1 MERAITG
8 SVSPSAA
15 LDPVALPS
23 ASRSKRGASIAGI
36 PSFGG
41 PPDLIPAN
49 GTLCLEK
56 SVRGHSN
63 RQLIGSADK
72 APRLASTRPKTAVS
86 AINLG
91 KLPTNDAIAI
101 SRHLSVD
108 PQSCPRSVRL
118 DRFGVHLLERL
129 THFRECVVA
138 SIDRIFRPENLRLD
152 IGQPHLPAVILP
164 REHLHRQFDAD
175 PSIRLH
181 QRGTQLW
188 VSEYQELGGL
198 ECLADFLCG
207 CRMVNSSC
215 NSDASCLERVG

>member
-8 SVSPSAA
+8 SVSPSAP
-15 LDPVALPS
+15 LGPVALPL

-41 PPDLIPAN
+41 PPDLIPGN
-49 GTLCLEK
+49 DTLCLEK
-56 SVRGHSN
+56 SVRAHSN

-72 APRLASTRPKTAVS
+72 VPRLASTNRPKTAVS

-91 KLPTNDAIAI
+91 KLPTNDAFAI
-101 SRHLSVD
+101 SRLLSVG
-108 PQSCPRSVRL
+108 CPRSVRL
-118 DRFGVHLLERL
+118 DRFVGQLLERL
-129 THFRECVVA
+129 THFPECVVVA
-138 SIDRIFRPENLRLD
+138 IDRIFRLENLRLD
-152 IGQPHLPAVILP
+152 VGQPHLPAVILP
-164 REHLHRQFDAD
+164 REHLHRQFDSD

-198 ECLADFLCG
+198 ECLADFLCS
-207 CRMVNSSC
+207 CRMVNSGC
-215 NSDASCLERVG
+215 NSDASCLEHVR

>member
-1 MERAITG
+1 SSPMERAITG

-63 RQLIGSADK
+63 RQLTGSASNV
-72 APRLASTRPKTAVS
+72 PRLASTDMPKTAVS
-86 AINLG
+86 AINPER
-91 KLPTNDAIAI
+91 LPTNDAIAV

-108 PQSCPRSVRL
+108 PQ
-118 DRFGVHLLERL
+118 
-129 THFRECVVA
+129 
-138 SIDRIFRPENLRLD
+138 
-152 IGQPHLPAVILP
+152 LP
-164 REHLHRQFDAD
+164 D
-175 PSIRLH
+175 
-181 QRGTQLW
+181 
-188 VSEYQELGGL
+188 VSS
-198 ECLADFLCG
+198 A
-207 CRMVNSSC
+207 
-215 NSDASCLERVG
+215 

>member
-56 SVRGHSN
+56 SVRGHSK

-72 APRLASTRPKTAVS
+72 VPRLASTGVPRNALN
-86 AINLG
+86 AINPMRLG
-91 KLPTNDAIAI
+91 CGYTMADDSTTSL
-101 SRHLSVD
+101 LSLRWMKED
-108 PQSCPRSVRL
+108 RSVCGG
-118 DRFGVHLLERL
+118 DRAPVQEIASGQGRHRSEHTNSADLPDENHQARILGMKQPQPEITESGCRQAAEGGCYVRGKRRAAAEHNGHSDCWHRADDNDR
-129 THFRECVVA
+129 REA
-138 SIDRIFRPENLRLD
+138 GP
-152 IGQPHLPAVILP
+152 
-164 REHLHRQFDAD
+164 
-175 PSIRLH
+175 IRL
-181 QRGTQLW
+181 QR
-188 VSEYQELGGL
+188 
-198 ECLADFLCG
+198 
-207 CRMVNSSC
+207 
-215 NSDASCLERVG
+215 

>member
-8 SVSPSAA
+8 SVSLSAA

-41 PPDLIPAN
+41 PPDLILAN
-49 GTLCLEK
+49 ETLCLEK

-72 APRLASTRPKTAVS
+72 VPRLASTNRPKTAVS

-101 SRHLSVD
+101 SRHL
-108 PQSCPRSVRL
+108 
-118 DRFGVHLLERL
+118 G
-129 THFRECVVA
+129 
-138 SIDRIFRPENLRLD
+138 RPTE
-152 IGQPHLPAVILP
+152 LP
-164 REHLHRQFDAD
+164 E
-175 PSIRLH
+175 
-181 QRGTQLW
+181 
-188 VSEYQELGGL
+188 VSS
-198 ECLADFLCG
+198 A
-207 CRMVNSSC
+207 
-215 NSDASCLERVG
+215 

>member
-56 SVRGHSN
+56 SERGHSS
-63 RQLIGSADK
+63 RQLIGSADNV
-72 APRLASTRPKTAVS
+72 PRLASTTRPKTAVS
-86 AINLG
+86 AINLE
-91 KLPTNDAIAI
+91 KLPTNAIAI
-101 SRHLSVD
+101 SRHLSIG
-108 PQSCPRSVRL
+108 PQTCPKSVRL
-118 DRFGVHLLERL
+118 DRFVGQLLERL

-138 SIDRIFRPENLRLD
+138 AIDR
-152 IGQPHLPAVILP
+152 
-164 REHLHRQFDAD
+164 
-175 PSIRLH
+175 
-181 QRGTQLW
+181 
-188 VSEYQELGGL
+188 
-198 ECLADFLCG
+198 
-207 CRMVNSSC
+207 
-215 NSDASCLERVG
+215 

>member
-1 MERAITG
+1 METAITG

-15 LDPVALPS
+15 LDPVALAS

-56 SVRGHSN
+56 SVRGHSK
-63 RQLIGSADK
+63 RQLIGSADNV
-72 APRLASTRPKTAVS
+72 PRQASTNRPKTAVS

-101 SRHLSVD
+101 SRHLSGD

-118 DRFGVHLLERL
+118 DRFVGQLLERL
-129 THFRECVVA
+129 TYFPECVVVA
-138 SIDRIFRPENLRLD
+138 IDRIFRLE
-152 IGQPHLPAVILP
+152 
-164 REHLHRQFDAD
+164 
-175 PSIRLH
+175 
-181 QRGTQLW
+181 GT
-188 VSEYQELGGL
+188 SN
-198 ECLADFLCG
+198 
-207 CRMVNSSC
+207 NSGSTRDG
-215 NSDASCLERVG
+215 N

>member
-1 MERAITG
+1 MERATTG

-15 LDPVALPS
+15 LDPVALPP

-63 RQLIGSADK
+63 RQLIGSADNV
-72 APRLASTRPKTAVS
+72 PRLASTNTPKTTVDT
-86 AINLG
+86 INLG

-108 PQSCPRSVRL
+108 PRRCPKSVRL
-118 DRFGVHLLERL
+118 DRFVGQLLERL
-129 THFRECVVA
+129 THFPECVVVA
-138 SIDRIFRPENLRLD
+138 IDQIFRLENFRLD
-152 IGQPHLPAVILP
+152 IGQPHLPAVVLP
-164 REHLHRQFDAD
+164 REHLPR
-175 PSIRLH
+175 
-181 QRGTQLW
+181 
-188 VSEYQELGGL
+188 
-198 ECLADFLCG
+198 
-207 CRMVNSSC
+207 
-215 NSDASCLERVG
+215 

>member
-8 SVSPSAA
+8 SVSLSAA

-56 SVRGHSN
+56 SVCGHSK
-63 RQLIGSADK
+63 RQLIGSADNV
-72 APRLASTRPKTAVS
+72 ARLASTNRPKTAVS

-101 SRHLSVD
+101 SRHLSGD
-108 PQSCPRSVRL
+108 PHPRSVRL
-118 DRFGVHLLERL
+118 DCFVGQLLERL
-129 THFRECVVA
+129 IHFPECVVVA
-138 SIDRIFRPENLRLD
+138 IDRIFRLENLRLD
-152 IGQPHLPAVILP
+152 VGQPHLPVVVLP

-181 QRGTQLW
+181 QGGTQLW

-198 ECLADFLCG
+198 ECLADVLCS
-207 CRMVNSSC
+207 CRVVNSSC
-215 NSDASCLERVG
+215 NPDASCLEHLR

>member
-1 MERAITG
+1 MEREITG

-63 RQLIGSADK
+63 RQLIDQPTRFRGWHPPTGQR
-72 APRLASTRPKTAVS
+72 PRLAQSISGNCRQMTPLQS
-86 AINLG
+86 HAI
-91 KLPTNDAIAI
+91 
-101 SRHLSVD
+101 SVD

-118 DRFGVHLLERL
+118 DRFVGQLLERL
-129 THFRECVVA
+129 THFPECVVVA
-138 SIDRIFRPENLRLD
+138 IDRIFRLENLRLD

-164 REHLHRQFDAD
+164 REHLH
-175 PSIRLH
+175 
-181 QRGTQLW
+181 
-188 VSEYQELGGL
+188 
-198 ECLADFLCG
+198 
-207 CRMVNSSC
+207 
-215 NSDASCLERVG
+215 